1 MADFHIL
8 RFKKRI
14 IKFEEARIEK
24 IKTLNALM
32 MPELESSHFGDN
44 ESHGIASEKSEIS
57 NAMLPQKTKLKT
69 TKKTNFKETHQRR
82 EIIKS

>member
-1 MADFHIL
+1 
-8 RFKKRI
+8 
-14 IKFEEARIEK
+14 
-24 IKTLNALM
+24 M

-69 TKKTNFKETHQRR
+69 TNKQEADDPIVPPTKPISKKLTKKKKLLRDKKTNVEKA
-82 EIIKS
+82 